1 MLLCELQGQ
10 SILANQV
17 GQAESPERLAAQLG
31 GTQGSARKGMAQ
43 DICFP
48 VTLFYIAALIRFL
61 LL

>member
-1 MLLCELQGQ
+1 MLMCELQGQ

-31 GTQGSARKGMAQ
+31 GAQGRKGMAQ